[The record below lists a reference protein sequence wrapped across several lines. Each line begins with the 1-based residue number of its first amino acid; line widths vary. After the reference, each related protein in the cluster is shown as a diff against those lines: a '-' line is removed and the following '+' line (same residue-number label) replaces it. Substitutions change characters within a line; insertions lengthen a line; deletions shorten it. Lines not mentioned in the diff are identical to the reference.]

1 MSISHLW
8 ALTESPAQPGSRH
21 FPAFFHSPASLRPAA
36 GGRRLFGQQS
46 GLAELMLV
54 NRLRARTRR
63 DLAPDTLER
72 AADVIALT
80 ARHWFGEAVAGAQA
94 AS

>member
-1 MSISHLW
+1 M
-8 ALTESPAQPGSRH
+8 PAQLSPCH
-21 FPAFFHSPASLRPAA
+21 FSAFFQSPPSPHPAS
-36 GGRRLFGQQS
+36 GGKRLFGLQS

-72 AADVIALT
+72 GAEVIALT
-80 ARHWFGEAVAGAQA
+80 ARHWFGDAA
-94 AS
+94 ASGQAVS